1 MAASAESPSGVESS
15 RGAMSPRDAAS
26 PRGVESPQRA
36 ASPQG
41 VEAPPTPAVLVQ
53 GLRKSYGHME
63 ALRGLD
69 LRLEPGVFLTIFGP
83 NGAGKTTFLK
93 VLATLTRPT
102 EGSALVGG
110 KDVVREAAAVRK
122 RVGVISHNTYLY
134 AQLTGIE
141 NLEFYAGMYRVRAGR
156 QRALELL
163 KKMDLVTRMHDR
175 VGTYSRGMQQRLS
188 VARALLHDPEL
199 LLLDEP
205 YTGLDQHASRVLS
218 EVLEGLRDGNRTV
231 IMTTHNLQ
239 EGLAGCDR
247 AAILVEGQLVFDR
260 GVSEIDASGFQQT
273 YFSCVHEEIQQR
285 WGGDWEESD

>member
-1 MAASAESPSGVESS
+1 MSESRIESAPGGESPP
-15 RGAMSPRDAAS
+15 GA
-26 PRGVESPQRA
+26 
-36 ASPQG
+36 
-41 VEAPPTPAVLVQ
+41 AVLVHD
-53 GLRKSYGHME
+53 LHKSYGPVE

-69 LRLEPGVFLTIFGP
+69 LLLEPGVFLTIFGP
-83 NGAGKTTFLK
+83 NGAGKTTLMK
-93 VLATLTRPT
+93 VLSTLTHPS
-102 EGSALVGG
+102 EGTALVGG

-134 AQLTGIE
+134 AQLTAIE
-141 NLEFYAGMYRVRAGR
+141 NLEFYARMYRLPAGR

-163 KKMDLVTRMHDR
+163 AKMELTKRMHDR
-175 VGTYSRGMQQRLS
+175 VATYSRGMQQRLS

-205 YTGLDQHASRVLS
+205 YTGLDQHASRVLA

-247 AAILVEGQLVFDR
+247 AAIMVDGQLIFDQA
-260 GVSEIDASGFQQT
+260 VSEIDSSGFQDT
-273 YFSCVHEEIQQR
+273 YFACVHDAAPEAWR
-285 WGGDWEESD
+285 R

>member
-1 MAASAESPSGVESS
+1 VTAAPSVEPST
-15 RGAMSPRDAAS
+15 
-26 PRGVESPQRA
+26 E
-36 ASPQG
+36 
-41 VEAPPTPAVLVQ
+41 PAVLVR
-53 GLRKSYGHME
+53 GLRKAYGPVE

-69 LRLEPGVFLTIFGP
+69 LLLESGVFLTIFGP
-83 NGAGKTTFLK
+83 NGAGKTTLMK

-102 EGSALVGG
+102 EGSVLVGG
-110 KDVVREAAAVRK
+110 KDVVREAATVRK
-122 RVGVISHNTYLY
+122 RVGVISHNTFLY

-163 KKMDLVTRMHDR
+163 KKMDLVTRMNDR

-205 YTGLDQHASRVLS
+205 YTGLDQHASRVLA

-247 AAILVEGQLVFDR
+247 AAILVEGQIVFDR

-273 YFSCVHEEIQQR
+273 YFSCVHDEIRQR
-285 WGGDWEESD
+285 WDPDWEVSE